1 MIEPGKRVRT
11 WSSLWTVY
19 LVWGSTYF
27 AIAKTVETMPPLLS
41 MGVRFIAAAILLA
54 TYIYFRKGLAEFKV
68 PKKEILAA
76 SFLGILTLAAGIG
89 TVAIAEEHIPTG
101 VASLIIAAL
110 PLWIALFRTIARER
124 ISKFTWL
131 GTLVGFVGVVVLL
144 QPGSIEPIRD
154 ATSTEVTFYMFLVL
168 IGNISFAL
176 GTYISPR
183 FSLPRNLLL
192 FTTIEMAAAGIFML
206 IAALLRGEDF
216 SKLSQ
221 ASISS
226 WLWFAYL
233 VIVGSIFAY
242 TAYLWLVVN
251 APVSLIATYAY
262 VNPVIAILLGIL
274 FLDEVL
280 TSSYAI
286 GGFIILLGVL
296 TVVTSESRTKEPK

>member
-1 MIEPGKRVRT
+1 
-11 WSSLWTVY
+11 
-19 LVWGSTYF
+19 
-27 AIAKTVETMPPLLS
+27 MPPLLS
-41 MGVRFIAAAILLA
+41 MGIRFLAASVLLA
-54 TYIYFRKGLAEFKV
+54 GWISFRNGFREFKI
-68 PKKEILAA
+68 PKEEIYSA
-76 SFLGILTLAAGIG
+76 SFLGVLTLAAGIG

-110 PLWIALFRTIARER
+110 PLWIALFRTFAREQ

-131 GTLVGFVGVVVLL
+131 GTVIGFIGVVVLL
-144 QPGSIEPIRD
+144 QPGSIEPIE
-154 ATSTEVTFYMFLVL
+154 AASSSEVTFYMFLVL
-168 IGNISFAL
+168 FGNIAFAF
-176 GTYISPR
+176 GTFISPK
-183 FSLPRNLLL
+183 FQLPKNLLL
-192 FTTIEMAAAGIFML
+192 FTTIEMAAAGITML
-206 IAALLRGEDF
+206 FAAMIRGEDF
-216 SKLSQ
+216 SMLNS

-226 WLWFAYL
+226 WFWFAYL

-274 FLDEVL
+274 FLDEVI

-286 GGFIILLGVL
+286 GGLIILLGVL

>member
-1 MIEPGKRVRT
+1 MRT

-41 MGVRFIAAAILLA
+41 MGVRFFTTTISLA
-54 TYIYFRKGLAEFKV
+54 TSLSLRTGLQQSNI
-68 PKKEILAA
+68 PKKEIYAA
-76 SFLGILTLAAGIG
+76 SLLGILTLAAGIG

-131 GTLVGFVGVVVLL
+131 GTLVGFVGVLVLL

-154 ATSTEVTFYMFLVL
+154 ASSTEVTFYMFLVL
-168 IGNISFAL
+168 IGNILFAL

-206 IAALLRGEDF
+206 MAALASGEDL
-216 SKLSQ
+216 SKINQ
-221 ASISS
+221 ASPSS
-226 WLWFAYL
+226 WFWFAYL

-274 FLDEVL
+274 FLDEVI
-280 TSSYAI
+280 TRSYAI
-286 GGFIILLGVL
+286 GGLIILLGVL